1 MWPRGNLH
9 AQLATIDDRLAN
21 IATTLREAVGHDEL
35 ALLVELEDRYN
46 ELLDQRN
53 QVAAMLPKPR
63 ASDE

>member
-1 MWPRGNLH
+1 MH

-21 IATTLREAVGHDEL
+21 IATTLVEARGHNEL

-53 QVAAMLPKPR
+53 RIAAMIPKQR
-63 ASDE
+63 EGD